1 MYHSLIATALRV
13 RRAYSK
19 KHGRTPH
26 LLRPRRFTEKIQW
39 RKLFDFNPLFP
50 TLCDKIAV
58 RDYIA
63 ERVGREHL
71 IPLLWSGAPA
81 DIPLGSVARPCFL
94 KSSHSSGQVM
104 AIGRDDILDPA
115 DIRAKTE
122 SWLAIN
128 HGLAYDEPG
137 YAPVP
142 PRLMIEQAVTT
153 ADGARPDE
161 IRLFV
166 FDGKVAVINTVF
178 VEDGRIRS
186 GAFHT
191 RDWTRLNWH
200 FTRVVDRS
208 FPRPSHLD
216 EMIAMAER
224 LGEGL
229 DHVRVDI
236 YDCGERIWIGELTL
250 YSWSGYSRFEPDE
263 ADFELGTYWRIRSS
277 GWRAVLAALA
287 GGRTFGARAA
297 TVEGTPGLR
306 TSIAGAFERT
316 VVGPGTGQSLDGSP

>member
-13 RRAYSK
+13 RRAYAK
-19 KHGRTPH
+19 RHGRAPR
-26 LLRPRRFTEKIQW
+26 LLRPRRFSEKIQW

-50 TLCDKIAV
+50 ILCDKIAV

-63 ERVGREHL
+63 ERVGPEHL
-71 IPLLWSGAPA
+71 IPLLWSGTSA
-81 DIPLGSVARPCFL
+81 DIPFESVARPCVL
-94 KSSHSSGQVM
+94 KSSHSSGQVIM
-104 AIGRDDILDPA
+104 IERDDILDPA
-115 DIRAKTE
+115 DIRARTE
-122 SWLAIN
+122 RWLATN

-137 YAPVP
+137 YVPVP

-153 ADGARPDE
+153 EDGARSDE

-178 VEDGRIRS
+178 VEDGRIRN

-191 RDWTRLNWH
+191 RDWVRLNWH
-200 FTRVVDRS
+200 FTREVDRS
-208 FPRPSHLD
+208 FPRPSRLG
-216 EMIAMAER
+216 EMIAVAER

-250 YSWSGYSRFEPDE
+250 YSWSGHSRFEPDQ
-263 ADFELGTYWRIRSS
+263 ADFELGSHWRMRVPRWHS
-277 GWRAVLAALA
+277 LAAALF
-287 GGRTFGARAA
+287 GGRTFGTRAEL
-297 TVEGTPGLR
+297 VKMKPG
-306 TSIAGAFERT
+306 
-316 VVGPGTGQSLDGSP
+316 